1 MPCALCAGYFLYV
14 LGLTEL
20 AIFFVRTSDLV
31 IGVLVVHLLQNHRS
45 SSNIIQFCKSL
56 GVGVYSCDMDLNKI
70 PKQFCENVSIGVTP
84 EFFIMAM
91 LSGGNAMTYALTPQ
105 HAKRLAQSLAY
116 NVQEFENR
124 FGEIKAEWKPG
135 LESPMQMLDIKGGD
149 KKQ

>member
-1 MPCALCAGYFLYV
+1 MPSGNDPSAFS
-14 LGLTEL
+14 
-20 AIFFVRTSDLV
+20 F
-31 IGVLVVHLLQNHRS
+31 
-45 SSNIIQFCKSL
+45 
-56 GVGVYSCDMDLNKI
+56 GVYSYDMDLNKI

-84 EFFIMAM
+84 EFFVMAM

-135 LESPMQMLDIKGGD
+135 VESPIQMVDLKGEG
-149 KKQ
+149 KEGKE